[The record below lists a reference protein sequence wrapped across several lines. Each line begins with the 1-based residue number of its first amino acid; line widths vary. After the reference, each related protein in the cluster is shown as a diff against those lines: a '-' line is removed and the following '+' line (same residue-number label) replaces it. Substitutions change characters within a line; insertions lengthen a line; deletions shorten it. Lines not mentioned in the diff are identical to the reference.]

1 MEQQLDATYLRPCF
15 VSKAFALSVAAIGI
29 GTSILLAA
37 YGISFFWRPTPI
49 PTTLDIRIAN
59 PELIVRQEKPFVM
72 AQPETLNTYPQVPNN
87 RPEQSSN
94 LEPRKGVGDSVTPAQ
109 EVIQQEV
116 IVFSSVKHSDG
127 SVVTGW
133 KYPNGS
139 GRVPSSQFCY
149 FSSPNAD
156 KSSKRVDIA
165 VNGTPLSERVL
176 TLVPESEE
184 ALKKCQWW
192 PA

>member
-15 VSKAFALSVAAIGI
+15 VSKAIALSVAAVGF
-29 GTSILLAA
+29 GTSFLRAA
-37 YGISFFWRPTPI
+37 FGISLFWRPTLI

-59 PELIVRQEKPFVM
+59 PEVIVRQEKPFLV
-72 AQPETLNTYPQVPNN
+72 APPETLNAYLQGPNN

-94 LEPRKGVGDSVTPAQ
+94 LEPRKGVGDPVTPAQ

-127 SVVTGW
+127 SIVTGW
-133 KYPNGS
+133 KYPNG
-139 GRVPSSQFCY
+139 GGHVPSSQFCY

-156 KSSKRVDIA
+156 KSTKRVDIA
-165 VNGTPLSERVL
+165 VNGTPLSETAL
-176 TLVPESEE
+176 ALVPESED

-192 PA
+192 RA

>member
-1 MEQQLDATYLRPCF
+1 MEQQLDATYLRPSF
-15 VSKAFALSVAAIGI
+15 VAKAFALSIAAIGI

-37 YGISFFWRPTPI
+37 YGLSLFWRPTPI

-59 PELIVRQEKPFVM
+59 PELIVRQEKPFLL
-72 AQPETLNTYPQVPNN
+72 APQETLSTYPQGPNN
-87 RPEQSSN
+87 RPAQSSD
-94 LEPRKGVGDSVTPAQ
+94 LPRKGVDDPATPAQ

-116 IVFSSVKHSDG
+116 IVFSSVKHING
-127 SVVTGW
+127 SIVTGW

-139 GRVPSSQFCY
+139 GSVPSSQFCY

-165 VNGTPLSERVL
+165 VNGTPLDETAL
-176 TLVPESEE
+176 TLVPESGE

-192 PA
+192 RA

>member
-37 YGISFFWRPTPI
+37 YGFSLFWRPTPI

-59 PELIVRQEKPFVM
+59 PEILVRQEKPFVM
-72 AQPETLNTYPQVPNN
+72 VPPETLPINPQSPTN
-87 RPEQSSN
+87 RAEQAWNSG
-94 LEPRKGVGDSVTPAQ
+94 PPKGNGDRAIPPQ

-127 SVVTGW
+127 SIVTGW

-165 VNGTPLSERVL
+165 INGMPLGETAV

-192 PA
+192 RS

>member
-1 MEQQLDATYLRPCF
+1 MEQQLDTTYLRPCF

-37 YGISFFWRPTPI
+37 YGVSLFWRPTSSPA
-49 PTTLDIRIAN
+49 TLDIRIAN
-59 PELIVRQEKPFVM
+59 PELLVRQEKPFLM
-72 AQPETLNTYPQVPNN
+72 EPSKILSHAPSNKA
-87 RPEQSSN
+87 EQSYNSGS
-94 LEPRKGVGDSVTPAQ
+94 PKGDDDPAIMPQ

-127 SVVTGW
+127 AIVTGW

-139 GRVPSSQFCY
+139 GRIPSSQFCY

-165 VNGTPLSERVL
+165 VDGTPLNETVL
-176 TLVPESEE
+176 ALVPERQE
-184 ALKKCQWW
+184 ALKKCHWFRS
-192 PA
+192 

>member
-1 MEQQLDATYLRPCF
+1 MEQRLDATYLRPSL
-15 VSKAFALSVAAIGI
+15 VSKAFALSVAAVGI

-37 YGISFFWRPTPI
+37 YGISLLWRPI
-49 PTTLDIRIAN
+49 PTVMEIRIAN
-59 PELIVRQEKPFVM
+59 PELILRQEKPFLMVP
-72 AQPETLNTYPQVPNN
+72 PETMSAYPQASNN
-87 RPEQSSN
+87 RPEQLSN
-94 LEPRKGVGDSVTPAQ
+94 LEPRKGVGDSATPAQ

-116 IVFSSVKHSDG
+116 IVFSSVRHSDG
-127 SVVTGW
+127 SIVTGW

-139 GRVPSSQFCY
+139 GRVPTSQFCY

-165 VNGTPLSERVL
+165 VDGTPLGETAL
-176 TLVPESEE
+176 TLVPESGE

-192 PA
+192 RA

>member
-37 YGISFFWRPTPI
+37 YGISFFWRQTPI
-49 PTTLDIRIAN
+49 PTTFDIRIAN
-59 PELIVRQEKPFVM
+59 PEVIVRQEKPFVM
-72 AQPETLNTYPQVPNN
+72 ALPETLNTYPQAPNN

-94 LEPRKGVGDSVTPAQ
+94 LEHRKGFGDPATTAQ

-116 IVFSSVKHSDG
+116 IVFSSIKQGDG
-127 SVVTGW
+127 SIVTGW

-165 VNGTPLSERVL
+165 VDGTPLNETVL
-176 TLVPESEE
+176 ALVPEGQE

-192 PA
+192 RA

>member
-1 MEQQLDATYLRPCF
+1 MEQHLDATYLRPGF

-29 GTSILLAA
+29 GTGILLAA
-37 YGISFFWRPTPI
+37 YGISLFWRPTAI

-59 PELIVRQEKPFVM
+59 PELIVRQEKPFLM
-72 AQPETLNTYPQVPNN
+72 APPETSSAYPLGPNN
-87 RPEQSSN
+87 RTEQSSQ
-94 LEPRKGVGDSVTPAQ
+94 LEHPQGVGDPVTPAQ

-127 SVVTGW
+127 SIVTGW

-139 GRVPSSQFCY
+139 GRIPSSQFCY

-165 VNGTPLSERVL
+165 VNGTPLGETAL
-176 TLVPESEE
+176 MLVPESEE

-192 PA
+192 RA

>member
-1 MEQQLDATYLRPCF
+1 MEQQLDATYLRPSF
-15 VSKAFALSVAAIGI
+15 VSKALGLSVAAIGL

-37 YGISFFWRPTPI
+37 YGISFFWRPMQVAVAPI
-49 PTTLDIRIAN
+49 DVRIAN
-59 PELIVRQEKPFVM
+59 PEIFVTQEKPFVM
-72 AQPETLNTYPQVPNN
+72 VPPETLHINPQAPTNSGPPKV
-87 RPEQSSN
+87 
-94 LEPRKGVGDSVTPAQ
+94 VGDPVTPPQ

-127 SVVTGW
+127 SIVTGW

-149 FSSPNAD
+149 YSSPNAD
-156 KSSKRVDIA
+156 KSSTRVDIA
-165 VNGTPLSERVL
+165 VDGTPLSVTAL
-176 TLVPESEE
+176 TLVPESKE

-192 PA
+192 RA